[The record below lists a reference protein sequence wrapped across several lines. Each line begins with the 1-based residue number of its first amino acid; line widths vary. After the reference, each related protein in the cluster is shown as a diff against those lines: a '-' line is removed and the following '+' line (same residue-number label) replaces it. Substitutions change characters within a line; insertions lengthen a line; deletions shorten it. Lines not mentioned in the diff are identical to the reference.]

1 MLIKEPLNA
10 TYIPNGLE
18 TPKQMTQRYLDF
30 LENRDL
36 LYPKNTVKHER
47 LKLPNNLN
55 HLKDL
60 KERKLK
66 RFRTLHSGGI
76 SKPKLSANIQ
86 ISKEVQILNFALQSA

>member
-60 KERKLK
+60 KERKEFKEELLK
-66 RFRTLHSGGI
+66 PR
-76 SKPKLSANIQ
+76 
-86 ISKEVQILNFALQSA
+86 